1 MLRWGRRGTI
11 APASHPTLGLNGR
24 VGWPSGVT
32 DGEYWHVQA
41 LRKIFRALGIVAFFT
56 LGCWLIVDAA
66 VRGPGEYQLC
76 VAALLLVG
84 ALGLIATWFWSP
96 FG

>member
-1 MLRWGRRGTI
+1 M
-11 APASHPTLGLNGR
+11 AS
-24 VGWPSGVT
+24 
-32 DGEYWHVQA
+32 GEYWQVQA

-66 VRGPGEYQLC
+66 VRGPGEYQLWI
-76 VAALLLVG
+76 ATLLLIG

>member
-1 MLRWGRRGTI
+1 MLGTVRCGTLATGSSGLI
-11 APASHPTLGLNGR
+11 EPARPVLATS
-24 VGWPSGVT
+24 
-32 DGEYWHVQA
+32 GEYWHVQA

-66 VRGPGEYQLC
+66 VRGPGEFQLWI
-76 VAALLLVG
+76 AALLLIG